1 LFLQRGRADTERRRA
16 MIFLLELFTFLV
28 ALFVI
33 GLLLIPLAAI
43 WENVRLKK
51 EYKKL
56 ERERQFTATD
66 E

>member
-1 LFLQRGRADTERRRA
+1 
-16 MIFLLELFTFLV
+16 MIFLLQLFTVLV

-43 WENVRLKK
+43 WERARLNK
-51 EYKKL
+51 EFKKL
-56 ERERQFTATD
+56 ERGRRRQFTGID

>member
-1 LFLQRGRADTERRRA
+1 
-16 MIFLLELFTFLV
+16 MIFLLQLFTVLV

-51 EYKKL
+51 EFKKL
-56 ERERQFTATD
+56 ERERRRQFTGAD